1 MVVRQLYVLGQ
12 TLPGTN
18 ILVDLGEGLR
28 NWGTVIGIIAV
39 VISGLLWALGAGSD
53 NAQQASRGKRGVL
66 YSLIAVALIGA
77 APVLVEWAYDLGVSA
92 DGGG

>member
-1 MVVRQLYVLGQ
+1 MVNLLAQ

-18 ILVDLGEGLR
+18 ILEELGDGLQA
-28 NWGTVIGIIAV
+28 WGTVIGVIAV

-53 NAQQASRGKRGVL
+53 NAGQASRGKRGVV

-77 APVLVEWAYDLGVSA
+77 APVLVDWAFQLGESA
-92 DGGG
+92 NAGG